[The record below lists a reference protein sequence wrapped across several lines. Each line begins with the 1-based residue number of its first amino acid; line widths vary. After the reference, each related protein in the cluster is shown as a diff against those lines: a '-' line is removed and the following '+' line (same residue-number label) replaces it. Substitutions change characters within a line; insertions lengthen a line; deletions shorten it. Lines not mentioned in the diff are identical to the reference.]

1 MFPNPEKETFDGLMD
16 SLLQDS
22 FSINKVKDFPKI
34 KLDVLAD
41 YAKNTLQLD
50 ADMSSFEHD
59 LNLKLRRP
67 PKSQILL
74 DLITEISE
82 KRKVGLASGDC
93 PQGTCRLSRVQR
105 RCSLCDW

>member
-1 MFPNPEKETFDGLMD
+1 MD

-22 FSINKVKDFPKI
+22 FSINKVKDFPKA
-34 KLDVLAD
+34 KLDGLAD

-67 PKSQILL
+67 PKTQILL
-74 DLITEISE
+74 NLISEISE
-82 KRKVGLASGDC
+82 KRKIGLASGDC
-93 PQGTCRLSRVQR
+93 PRGIWGLSRV
-105 RCSLCDW
+105 